1 MRQYQIC
8 IDSAGVYPMGL
19 TPTEKGI
26 HVSVAAAA
34 KECSLLLFSPEKGRG
49 EKQEAARIRFPEAG
63 RHGQVWEMT
72 VEGEGLQQY
81 EYAFEADGKRFSD
94 PCGRSFLGNE
104 AWGCLENGERLLTT
118 PVSQPEFDWEGDVS
132 LRIPY
137 EECIVYRAHV
147 RGLTKDGSSGVRNK
161 GTFAGVVE
169 KIPYL
174 KELGITT
181 LELMPVAEFQEIEMP
196 DVADGNPYGDGPK
209 PTGRLNYWGCGAAF
223 YYAPK
228 ASYAGTG
235 RNPAM
240 EFKQM
245 VKALHQAGMEVV
257 IELFFTGRETPAAVL
272 DVVRFWVRE
281 FHVDGVHL
289 TGQAPAWILAK
300 DPYLTDTKL
309 WATYWDD
316 GDKEPGYQKNLGEFN
331 DGFLVDMRR
340 ALKGDEDQ
348 MKNLI
353 FRSRRNPAGH
363 GVINY
368 MATNNGFTLMDMVS
382 YDRKHNEAN
391 GEENQD
397 GTDYNYTWNC
407 GEEGPSR
414 KKKLVQMRRQQL
426 RNALLMVFLS
436 QGTPLLQAGDE
447 FGHSQGGNNNAYCQ
461 DNEISWLNWKLQKT
475 NRELLA
481 FVKHLIAF
489 RKAHPVFH
497 MKEEPK
503 VMDYRAVGKP
513 DISYHGVNAWKPEF
527 ENFRRQ
533 IGIMYWGPYGKK
545 ADGTADE
552 TFFVAYNMHW
562 EPHEFALPHLP
573 RSQQWKIAF
582 DTSDSSGSGYYEA
595 GQERELENQKRYMV
609 PYRSII
615 VFVGKPAP
623 DQGKE
628 ERRRKNAKP
637 GKPGKPAKAEEPEKT
652 GKFVKAEKPEK
663 TEKPVKAE
671 EAAKAEKPVKM
682 EEAVKVE
689 KPVRA
694 EEPVNEAE
702 RMTQEGEA
710 DAHI

>member
-1 MRQYQIC
+1 
-8 IDSAGVYPMGL
+8 
-19 TPTEKGI
+19 
-26 HVSVAAAA
+26 
-34 KECSLLLFSPEKGRG
+34 
-49 EKQEAARIRFPEAG
+49 
-63 RHGQVWEMT
+63 
-72 VEGEGLQQY
+72 
-81 EYAFEADGKRFSD
+81 
-94 PCGRSFLGNE
+94 
-104 AWGCLENGERLLTT
+104 
-118 PVSQPEFDWEGDVS
+118 
-132 LRIPY
+132 
-137 EECIVYRAHV
+137 
-147 RGLTKDGSSGVRNK
+147 
-161 GTFAGVVE
+161 
-169 KIPYL
+169 
-174 KELGITT
+174 
-181 LELMPVAEFQEIEMP
+181 
-196 DVADGNPYGDGPK
+196 
-209 PTGRLNYWGCGAAF
+209 
-223 YYAPK
+223 
-228 ASYAGTG
+228 
-235 RNPAM
+235 
-240 EFKQM
+240 
-245 VKALHQAGMEVV
+245 
-257 IELFFTGRETPAAVL
+257 
-272 DVVRFWVRE
+272 
-281 FHVDGVHL
+281 
-289 TGQAPAWILAK
+289 
-300 DPYLTDTKL
+300 
-309 WATYWDD
+309 
-316 GDKEPGYQKNLGEFN
+316 
-331 DGFLVDMRR
+331 
-340 ALKGDEDQ
+340 
-348 MKNLI
+348 
-353 FRSRRNPAGH
+353 
-363 GVINY
+363 
-368 MATNNGFTLMDMVS
+368 MDMVS

-447 FGHSQGGNNNAYCQ
+447 FCHSQGGNNNAYCQ

-481 FVKHLIAF
+481 FVKYLIAF

-615 VFVGKPAP
+615 VFVGKPVP

-628 ERRRKNAKP
+628 ERCRKNAKP
-637 GKPGKPAKAEEPEKT
+637 GKMGKPAKAEEP
-652 GKFVKAEKPEK
+652 
-663 TEKPVKAE
+663 
-671 EAAKAEKPVKM
+671 
-682 EEAVKVE
+682 
-689 KPVRA
+689 
-694 EEPVNEAE
+694 VNEAE
-702 RMTQEGEA
+702 PGKQEGEE

>member
-1 MRQYQIC
+1 
-8 IDSAGVYPMGL
+8 MGL

-26 HVSVAAAA
+26 HVSVAVAA
-34 KECSLLLFSPEKGRG
+34 KECSLLLFSPEKGKG
-49 EKQEAARIRFPEAG
+49 EKQEAAKIRFPEAG

-72 VEGEGLQQY
+72 VEGEDLEQY

-94 PCGRSFLGNE
+94 PCGRSFSGNE
-104 AWGCLENGERLLTT
+104 TWGCLENGERFLTT
-118 PVSQPEFDWEGDVS
+118 PVSQPEFDWEGDVC

-137 EECIVYRAHV
+137 EECIVYRTHV
-147 RGLTKDGSSGVRNK
+147 RGLTKDSSSGVRNK

-181 LELMPVAEFQEIEMP
+181 LELMPAAEFQEIEMP
-196 DVADGNPYGDGPK
+196 DVADGNPYGNGPK
-209 PTGRLNYWGCGAAF
+209 PTGRLNYWGYGAAF

-235 RNPAM
+235 RNPAV
-240 EFKQM
+240 EFKKM

-257 IELFFTGRETPAAVL
+257 IELFFTGKETPAAVL

-289 TGQAPAWILAK
+289 TGQAPAWILAR

-316 GDKEPGYQKNLGEFN
+316 GEKDPGYQKNLGEFN

-382 YDRKHNEAN
+382 YERKHNEAN

-407 GEEGPSR
+407 GEEGASR

-436 QGTPLLQAGDE
+436 QGTPLIQAGDE
-447 FGHSQGGNNNAYCQ
+447 FGQSQGGNNNAYCQ
-461 DNEISWLNWKLQKT
+461 DNEISWLNWKLQKN
-475 NRELLA
+475 NRDLLA
-481 FVKHLIAF
+481 FVKQVIAF

-533 IGIMYWGPYGKK
+533 IGSMYWGPNGK
-545 ADGTADE
+545 
-552 TFFVAYNMHW
+552 
-562 EPHEFALPHLP
+562 
-573 RSQQWKIAF
+573 
-582 DTSDSSGSGYYEA
+582 
-595 GQERELENQKRYMV
+595 
-609 PYRSII
+609 
-615 VFVGKPAP
+615 
-623 DQGKE
+623 
-628 ERRRKNAKP
+628 
-637 GKPGKPAKAEEPEKT
+637 
-652 GKFVKAEKPEK
+652 
-663 TEKPVKAE
+663 
-671 EAAKAEKPVKM
+671 
-682 EEAVKVE
+682 
-689 KPVRA
+689 
-694 EEPVNEAE
+694 
-702 RMTQEGEA
+702 
-710 DAHI
+710 

>member
-1 MRQYQIC
+1 M
-8 IDSAGVYPMGL
+8 
-19 TPTEKGI
+19 
-26 HVSVAAAA
+26 
-34 KECSLLLFSPEKGRG
+34 
-49 EKQEAARIRFPEAG
+49 
-63 RHGQVWEMT
+63 
-72 VEGEGLQQY
+72 
-81 EYAFEADGKRFSD
+81 
-94 PCGRSFLGNE
+94 
-104 AWGCLENGERLLTT
+104 
-118 PVSQPEFDWEGDVS
+118 
-132 LRIPY
+132 
-137 EECIVYRAHV
+137 
-147 RGLTKDGSSGVRNK
+147 RGLTKDSSSGVRNK

-181 LELMPVAEFQEIEMP
+181 LELMPAAEFQEIEMP
-196 DVADGNPYGDGPK
+196 DVADGNPYGNGPK
-209 PTGRLNYWGCGAAF
+209 PTGRLNYWGYGAAF

-235 RNPAM
+235 RNPAV
-240 EFKQM
+240 EFKKM

-257 IELFFTGRETPAAVL
+257 IELFFTGKETPAAVL

-289 TGQAPAWILAK
+289 TGQAPAWILAR

-316 GDKEPGYQKNLGEFN
+316 GEKDPGYQKNLGEFN

-382 YDRKHNEAN
+382 YERKHNEAN

-407 GEEGPSR
+407 GEEGASR

-436 QGTPLLQAGDE
+436 QGTPLIQAGDE
-447 FGHSQGGNNNAYCQ
+447 FGQSQGGNNNAYCQ
-461 DNEISWLNWKLQKT
+461 DNEISWLNWKLQKN
-475 NRELLA
+475 NRDLLA
-481 FVKHLIAF
+481 FVKQVIAF

-582 DTSDSSGSGYYEA
+582 DTSDSSGYYEA
-595 GQERELENQKRYMV
+595 GQEKELENQKRYMV

-628 ERRRKNAKP
+628 EKRRKNAKP
-637 GKPGKPAKAEEPEKT
+637 GKTGKPAKAEEP
-652 GKFVKAEKPEK
+652 VKAEKPVKAEETVK

-671 EAAKAEKPVKM
+671 E
-682 EEAVKVE
+682 
-689 KPVRA
+689 
-694 EEPVNEAE
+694 PVNEAE
-702 RMTQEGEA
+702 QVTQEGGA